1 MLRMSNRFTNL
12 HGLLWWLAVAAL
24 AVGCNHEVP
33 LPDSVWNGAD
43 IVLEDDA
50 RVIEDVV
57 PRRATLAGLLDNHA
71 FDGTFVYQFV
81 QAVRPVFDPRR
92 IRVGNSYKLVVDR
105 DGVLRRF
112 EYHIDNDEFLRVDY
126 VTDAEAS
133 FEALRVPYV
142 KERTEVA
149 TRGLID
155 ERNSSL
161 SAALDD
167 IGENVN
173 LAILMAEVFSGE
185 IDFNND
191 LRRGDR
197 FDVLFE
203 KYYREDVFSDYGD
216 IVAAEFYNDGR
227 TIQAFSY
234 VIPGDDQALYY
245 DADGRSLK
253 RLFLRSPFRFEP
265 RVTSRFSYRRLHP
278 VLGTNR
284 PHLGVDYGAP
294 TGTPVIA
301 VANGRVVSAAA
312 SGGSGNMVRLR
323 HTNGYETY
331 YLHLSRFATGMRPGN
346 RVVQGQ
352 TIGYVGSTGLATG
365 PHLDYR
371 IRKNGTFV
379 NPLIEH
385 RNLPPGDPIPEEHL
399 PAFIEARDQGAR
411 ADVLTALPVTRRGAR
426 AVVALVRPFHALRP
440 VPEAAAAVAAVP
452 YDVVSMSE
460 AFDLADGNPLSFLH
474 VSRAEIDLDPA
485 TDPYDEAV
493 YHTAA
498 DHLETLR
505 TDAPLVVEDTPSLYF
520 YRLRDGSHEQTGLA
534 GCYSVDEYD
543 RGVIKQHER
552 REPTRRMTELATCW
566 LLGLRPGSC
575 F

>member
-12 HGLLWWLAVAAL
+12 HGLLWWLALAAL

-43 IVLEDDA
+43 IVLEDDT

-126 VTDAEAS
+126 LTDAAAS

-197 FDVLFE
+197 FEVLFE

-399 PAFIEARDQGAR
+399 PAFIEARDQ
-411 ADVLTALPVTRRGAR
+411 ALERMFSPLSQSLD
-426 AVVALVRPFHALRP
+426 VALA
-440 VPEAAAAVAAVP
+440 
-452 YDVVSMSE
+452 
-460 AFDLADGNPLSFLH
+460 
-474 VSRAEIDLDPA
+474 
-485 TDPYDEAV
+485 
-493 YHTAA
+493 
-498 DHLETLR
+498 
-505 TDAPLVVEDTPSLYF
+505 
-520 YRLRDGSHEQTGLA
+520 Q
-534 GCYSVDEYD
+534 
-543 RGVIKQHER
+543 
-552 REPTRRMTELATCW
+552 
-566 LLGLRPGSC
+566 
-575 F
+575 

>member
-1 MLRMSNRFTNL
+1 MSNRFTNL
-12 HGLLWWLAVAAL
+12 HSFLLLLAIGTFAA
-24 AVGCNHEVP
+24 GCAQEVP
-33 LPDSVWNGAD
+33 LPPSVGNGSD
-43 IVLEDDA
+43 VFLKVDT

-57 PRRATLAGLLDNHA
+57 PRRATLAALLDTHE
-71 FDGTFVYQFV
+71 FDGSFVSQFV
-81 QAVRPVFDPRR
+81 EAVRPVFDPRR
-92 IRVGNSYKLVVDR
+92 IRVGNPYKLIVGD
-105 DGVLRRF
+105 DGALRRF

-126 VTDAEAS
+126 VTGTETPFDAE
-133 FEALRVPYV
+133 RVPYV

-161 SAALDD
+161 SAALDEA
-167 IGENVN
+167 GENVN
-173 LAILMAEVFSGE
+173 LAILMAKVFSGE

-203 KYYREDVFSDYGD
+203 KYYSEDEFSDYGD
-216 IVAAEFYNDGR
+216 ILAAEFYNDGR
-227 TIQAFSY
+227 TVQAFSF
-234 VIPGDDQALYY
+234 VIPGDDKALYY
-245 DADGRSLK
+245 DAAGRSLK

-331 YLHLSRFATGMRPGN
+331 YLHLSRFAKGMRPGN

-352 TIGYVGSTGLATG
+352 TVGYVGSTGLATG

-385 RNLPPGDPIPEEHL
+385 RNLPPGDPIPEEH
-399 PAFIEARDQGAR
+399 
-411 ADVLTALPVTRRGAR
+411 
-426 AVVALVRPFHALRP
+426 
-440 VPEAAAAVAAVP
+440 VAAFF
-452 YDVVSMSE
+452 E
-460 AFDLADGNPLSFLH
+460 AND
-474 VSRAEIDLDPA
+474 RA
-485 TDPYDEAV
+485 
-493 YHTAA
+493 
-498 DHLETLR
+498 LER
-505 TDAPLVVEDTPSLYF
+505 MFAPSLP
-520 YRLRDGSHEQTGLA
+520 RDVAVLA
-534 GCYSVDEYD
+534 
-543 RGVIKQHER
+543 Q
-552 REPTRRMTELATCW
+552 
-566 LLGLRPGSC
+566 
-575 F
+575 

>member
-1 MLRMSNRFTNL
+1 MSNRFTNL
-12 HGLLWWLAVAAL
+12 HSFLLLLAIGTFAA
-24 AVGCNHEVP
+24 GCAQEVP
-33 LPDSVWNGAD
+33 LPPSVGNGSD
-43 IVLEDDA
+43 VFLKVDT

-57 PRRATLAGLLDNHA
+57 PRRATLAGLLDTHE
-71 FDGTFVYQFV
+71 FDGSFVYQFV
-81 QAVRPVFDPRR
+81 EAVRPVFDPRR
-92 IRVGNSYKLVVDR
+92 IRVGNPYKLIVGD
-105 DGVLRRF
+105 DGALRRF

-126 VTDAEAS
+126 VTGTETPFDAE
-133 FEALRVPYV
+133 RVPYV

-161 SAALDD
+161 SAALDEA
-167 IGENVN
+167 GENVN

-203 KYYREDVFSDYGD
+203 KYYSEDEFSDYGD
-216 IVAAEFYNDGR
+216 ILAAEFYNDGR
-227 TIQAFSY
+227 TVQAFSF
-234 VIPGDDQALYY
+234 VIPGDDKALYY
-245 DADGRSLK
+245 DAAGRSLK

-331 YLHLSRFATGMRPGN
+331 YLHLSRFAKGMRPGN

-352 TIGYVGSTGLATG
+352 TVGYVGSTGLATG

-385 RNLPPGDPIPEEHL
+385 RNLPPGDPIPEEHVA
-399 PAFIEARDQGAR
+399 AFFEARDR
-411 ADVLTALPVTRRGAR
+411 A
-426 AVVALVRPFHALRP
+426 
-440 VPEAAAAVAAVP
+440 
-452 YDVVSMSE
+452 
-460 AFDLADGNPLSFLH
+460 
-474 VSRAEIDLDPA
+474 
-485 TDPYDEAV
+485 
-493 YHTAA
+493 
-498 DHLETLR
+498 LER
-505 TDAPLVVEDTPSLYF
+505 MFAPSLP
-520 YRLRDGSHEQTGLA
+520 RDVAVLA
-534 GCYSVDEYD
+534 
-543 RGVIKQHER
+543 Q
-552 REPTRRMTELATCW
+552 
-566 LLGLRPGSC
+566 
-575 F
+575 

>member
-12 HGLLWWLAVAAL
+12 HELLPWLAVVIFG
-24 AVGCNHEVP
+24 VGCAQEVP
-33 LPDSVWNGAD
+33 LPTSVWNGPD
-43 IVLEDDA
+43 ILLEVDE

-57 PRRATLAGLLDNHA
+57 PRRATLAGLLDTHA

-92 IRVGNSYKLVVDR
+92 IRVGNPYRLVVGK

-126 VTDAEAS
+126 ATDAEES
-133 FEALRVPYV
+133 FEAERVPYV

-167 IGENVN
+167 VGENVN

-203 KYYREDVFSDYGD
+203 KYYREDVFSDYGE

-227 TIQAFSY
+227 TVQAFSF
-234 VIPGDDQALYY
+234 VVPGDDQALYY

-278 VLGTNR
+278 VLGRNR

-331 YLHLSRFATGMRPGN
+331 YLHLSRFAKGMRPGS

-399 PAFIEARDQGAR
+399 PAFVEARDRALAR
-411 ADVLTALPVTRRGAR
+411 LFSPLSQPRD
-426 AVVALVRPFHALRP
+426 VALA
-440 VPEAAAAVAAVP
+440 
-452 YDVVSMSE
+452 
-460 AFDLADGNPLSFLH
+460 
-474 VSRAEIDLDPA
+474 
-485 TDPYDEAV
+485 
-493 YHTAA
+493 
-498 DHLETLR
+498 
-505 TDAPLVVEDTPSLYF
+505 
-520 YRLRDGSHEQTGLA
+520 Q
-534 GCYSVDEYD
+534 
-543 RGVIKQHER
+543 
-552 REPTRRMTELATCW
+552 
-566 LLGLRPGSC
+566 
-575 F
+575 